1 MGRDGSILGFWMKML
16 LLRKEHKDV
25 FVYVRFELVL
35 QGDELMIFTKEGREL
50 NVYKPYRQ
58 EEEVDYADRGR
69 KFGNEIVLSE

>member
-16 LLRKEHKDV
+16 LLRKEHKDL

-50 NVYKPYRQ
+50 GVCEPYRQ
-58 EEEVDYADRGR
+58 ENEVDYAEGGGR
-69 KFGNEIVLSE
+69 FGNETVY